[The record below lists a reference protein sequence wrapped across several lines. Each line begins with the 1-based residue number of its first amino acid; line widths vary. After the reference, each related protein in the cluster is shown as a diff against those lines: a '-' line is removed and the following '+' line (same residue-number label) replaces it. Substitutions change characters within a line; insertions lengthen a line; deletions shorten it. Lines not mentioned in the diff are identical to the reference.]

1 MARPKTRQR
10 TSREGLNNNHFTF
23 TAVWCWLPLWAL
35 GRAKLQYI
43 FGMINLACVIRSHSM
58 LLCEAVILYMDR
70 SSQAERKMACRG
82 WDFIEKAPLVTPA
95 PAAMKRRGLI
105 DMDVHSLAQQNTHFD
120 AQVCTH
126 CGELTPPKDPVM
138 MIGKKC
144 FCSISSYNHSRPT
157 LRTIGWKRIYKIVK
171 LTHNSNFFIWAT
183 DTEISVKNGAWGPV
197 DWVGRVLPE
206 AKLKK

>member
-1 MARPKTRQR
+1 
-10 TSREGLNNNHFTF
+10 
-23 TAVWCWLPLWAL
+23 
-35 GRAKLQYI
+35 
-43 FGMINLACVIRSHSM
+43 M
-58 LLCEAVILYMDR
+58 LLCEAVILYMNR

-82 WDFIEKAPLVTPA
+82 WDLIEKAPLVTPA

-144 FCSISSYNHSRPT
+144 FCSISSYNHSRAHSADNWLEAHPQKIIGRQISHSVKHAD
-157 LRTIGWKRIYKIVK
+157 LIGQLVSTIGIDLPCIASTGQYRPFSTKQHINHTNTILNQYQYQRIPALRKM
-171 LTHNSNFFIWAT
+171 
-183 DTEISVKNGAWGPV
+183 
-197 DWVGRVLPE
+197 R
-206 AKLKK
+206 

>member
-1 MARPKTRQR
+1 M
-10 TSREGLNNNHFTF
+10 
-23 TAVWCWLPLWAL
+23 WCWLPLWAL

-120 AQVCTH
+120 AQVFTH
-126 CGELTPPKDPVM
+126 CGEPTPPKDPVM

-144 FCSISSYNHSRPT
+144 FCSISSYNHSRSHSADNWLEAHPQKI
-157 LRTIGWKRIYKIVK
+157 IGRQIS
-171 LTHNSNFFIWAT
+171 H
-183 DTEISVKNGAWGPV
+183 SVKHADLIGQLVALHCLY
-197 DWVGRVLPE
+197 R
-206 AKLKK
+206 AISTIFQ